1 MTNQLPDIIPIVIIT
16 GFLGAGKTTLLNS
29 LLSDSRFR
37 DTAVVVNEFGDISV
51 DHDLVRIGSRDLMV
65 TTTG

>member
-1 MTNQLPDIIPIVIIT
+1 MTSQLPDIIPIVIIT

-37 DTAVVVNEFGDISV
+37 DRLLLSTSSATFL